1 MSALEVMPHPI
12 TKDDSLKLVDWK
24 WDIGFGEHPITEPI
38 SGWDVNTDIRL
49 SARVI
54 YDYSSILAQTQL
66 DPTSVIA
73 VGVTIDCVI
82 TSMRKFESFPLV
94 QGQDDLQLAINV
106 PSQFAYGELEV
117 VANLVCVGKSWAA
130 DGSFVIQNGARLQK
144 SKPKVVFSIDD
155 QRNRLSTD
163 AFSFSKAHLPNIEW
177 IIDISPIQGVGW
189 EANISDAINV
199 SVNTD
204 HDEGLKLLDPRHPEH
219 VNVRARL
226 ERELV
231 TVLFQYASNV
241 QDAYLPDETLPGSI
255 KSTLEFQSR
264 SILGSTLSD
273 AIDLYKYDPGHFMTT
288 LKLGIPMG
296 RTR

>member
-1 MSALEVMPHPI
+1 MSSLEVMPHPI
-12 TKDDSLKLVDWK
+12 AKDDALKFVDWK
-24 WDIGFGEHPITEPI
+24 WDIGFGENSVTEPI
-38 SGWDVNTDIRL
+38 SGWDVNTGVRL
-49 SARVI
+49 SATVV
-54 YDYSSILAQTQL
+54 YDYASILTQTQL
-66 DPTSVIA
+66 DPASVIG
-73 VGVTIDCVI
+73 VGVTIDCVF
-82 TSMRKFESFPLV
+82 TSMRKYESFPLV
-94 QGQDDLQLAINV
+94 PGQDDMQLTVNV

-117 VANLVCVGKSWAA
+117 VTNLVCIGNSWAT
-130 DGSFVIQNGARLQK
+130 DESFMLQNGARLQK
-144 SKPKVVFSIDD
+144 PKPKVVFSIDD

-177 IIDISPIQGVGW
+177 IIDISLGQGLGW

-204 HDEGLKLLDPRHPEH
+204 HDEGLRLLDPRHPEH

-226 ERELV
+226 EREIV

-241 QDAYLPDETLPGSI
+241 QDSYLPEDTSPGSI

-273 AIDLYKYDPGHFMTT
+273 AIDLYKYDPGRFMTT
-288 LKLGIPMG
+288 LKVGIPMG
-296 RTR
+296 RVR